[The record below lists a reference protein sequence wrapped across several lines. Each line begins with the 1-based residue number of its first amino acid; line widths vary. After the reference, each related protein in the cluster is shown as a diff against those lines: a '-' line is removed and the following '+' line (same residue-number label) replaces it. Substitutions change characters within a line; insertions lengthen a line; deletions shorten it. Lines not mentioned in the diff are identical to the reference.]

1 MTDEFIGI
9 FNHFYKLAN
18 SGLLFWWIT
27 LGPIP
32 FVSIII
38 LFTIV
43 LNDLGHKNDRQ
54 PIQDEPSAFGNETKR
69 EGHPKSR

>member
-18 SGLLFWWIT
+18 SGFLFLLIT

-54 PIQDEPSAFGNETKR
+54 SFQDEQDTSSAKEEPESHG
-69 EGHPKSR
+69 KSR